1 MHNKKQVGGKENATK
16 TKPAARGGKTKANNL
31 WGKLCSSNGEPDKK
45 KTRKAK
51 YVVDVKEKRKQ
62 KEEREYI
69 RRLND
74 LTRPMPKSFWERTGQ
89 R

>member
-1 MHNKKQVGGKENATK
+1 MQQKPKLLLEEGKK
-16 TKPAARGGKTKANNL
+16 KANNL
-31 WGKLCSSNGEPDKK
+31 WGKLCSSNGEPKK
-45 KTRKAK
+45 RKTRKAK
-51 YVVDVKEKRKQ
+51 FVVDVKEKRKQ